1 MGLFDGQGMGG
12 AMPKN
17 LAEMGRGVG
26 QSLTRGLIDP
36 YMESKGFISEENR
49 ILDVMKDVDLT
60 NSDSYAE
67 GFRKIMEISPEA
79 ATEFRAQTMP
89 ILQANLEGQAL
100 QIKKDQLLATTEA
113 NKIANEKKGTAK
125 NRALDLKR
133 EGYIAEFG
141 EEAGNEKFLA
151 YLQGLDVETAAAGD
165 RLSLG
170 VTIFKTTMEGRDTT
184 REKLSKISTGLS
196 QFQQAQ
202 AGSAA
207 AAEIAETLIAQIFE
221 DKRQATSE
229 IKRIASAGS
238 LVENVGDF
246 VNGVF
251 SGIKTAEHYAA
262 FIKTLQIYEAEQ
274 SKKYSKGNDSL
285 RKIATD
291 YGLDVPDSAFEVYT
305 PPNGST
311 GAKIKEWD
319 VATQSFILVDRK

>member
-26 QSLTRGLIDP
+26 KSLTRGLIDP

-49 ILDVMKDVDLT
+49 IMEVMKDVDLT
-60 NSDSYAE
+60 NPESFSE
-67 GFRKIMEISPEA
+67 GFRKIMEINPEA
-79 ATEFRAQTMP
+79 AAEFRAQAMP
-89 ILQANLEGQAL
+89 ILNSNLEGQSL
-100 QIKKDQLLATTEA
+100 KIKQDQLLATTEA
-113 NKIANEKKGTAK
+113 NRIANEKKGTAK

>member
-1 MGLFDGQGMGG
+1 M
-12 AMPKN
+12 
-17 LAEMGRGVG
+17 
-26 QSLTRGLIDP
+26 S
-36 YMESKGFISEENR
+36 R
-49 ILDVMKDVDLT
+49 I
-60 NSDSYAE
+60 
-67 GFRKIMEISPEA
+67 
-79 ATEFRAQTMP
+79 
-89 ILQANLEGQAL
+89 
-100 QIKKDQLLATTEA
+100 
-113 NKIANEKKGTAK
+113 
-125 NRALDLKR
+125 
-133 EGYIAEFG
+133 
-141 EEAGNEKFLA
+141 
-151 YLQGLDVETAAAGD
+151 
-165 RLSLG
+165 
-170 VTIFKTTMEGRDTT
+170 